1 MREDPTERVTGQR
14 TTLRQ
19 VAQPWTLILV
29 ITGLFQVFRGAP
41 IDGAFFLV
49 VAIVLMMDAV
59 GWVGGPD
66 RAQPRRGVMIGAAA
80 VLGTLMVIAPRHGVV
95 EGLIVSAIGLSAL
108 FFAWPSPGAMDAAAA
123 PLRRSAILWSLIGV
137 ACCLWEVS
145 AFLLGLPSPAAQLTH
160 PSISL
165 LLDPVLD
172 TPEGRVGFT
181 ALWLLGGIALLR
193 RGHAR

>member
-1 MREDPTERVTGQR
+1 MHRR
-14 TTLRQ
+14 

-49 VAIVLMMDAV
+49 VALVLVMDAL
-59 GWVGGPD
+59 GWVSGPD
-66 RAQPRRGVMIGAAA
+66 QVQHNLIRHRHSVMIGAAA
-80 VLGTLMVIAPRHGVV
+80 VLGALLVIAPRHGIV
-95 EGLIVSAIGLSAL
+95 EGIIVGAIGISVL
-108 FFAWPSPGAMDAAAA
+108 FFAWPSHGDTGASAV
-123 PLRRSAILWSLIGV
+123 PLRRSAILWSVIGV
-137 ACCLWEVS
+137 VCCLWEVTS
-145 AFLLGLPSPAAQLTH
+145 FLLGLPSPDAQFTH

-172 TPEGRVGFT
+172 TPEGRIGFT

-193 RGHAR
+193 RGRAR